1 MEQSEQI
8 TIAVIASKVD
18 RLISDVKEI
27 KDNTLSDISMLKKIK
42 ADQDLVDRLNGT
54 NDVDHKA
61 LLKRVENLEIWRAFV
76 VGLTFAVPLIIDII
90 TRMFFKV

>member
-1 MEQSEQI
+1 MSKLKVVKP
-8 TIAVIASKVD
+8 AVKEKSGKIV
-18 RLISDVKEI
+18 SDVKEI
-27 KDNTLSDISMLKKIK
+27 KDNTLSDISMLKKVK

-54 NDVDHKA
+54 NEIDHKA

-76 VGLTFAVPLIIDII
+76 VGLTFAIPLIIDII